1 MKELANI
8 GIGTNINRADPAIIQ
23 DDEQPWK
30 SEVKNMN
37 TAQEFPTV
45 YILFYNGKLFALRA
59 KGEHRNMD
67 SSQFSIN
74 HDHGTK
80 ILFLEI
86 HGKSC
91 NNVQRT
97 LKLTTACK

>member
-1 MKELANI
+1 MKKLTNI
-8 GIGTNINRADPAIIQ
+8 GIGTNINRADPDIIQ

-45 YILFYNGKLFALRA
+45 YIFYYGKLFALRA

-74 HDHGTK
+74 HDHGTE
-80 ILFLEI
+80 ILFLKI

-91 NNVQRT
+91 NIVQRT

>member
-67 SSQFSIN
+67 SFQLSIN
-74 HDHGTK
+74 HDHETK
-80 ILFLEI
+80 ISFLEI
-86 HGKSC
+86 HGRSC
-91 NNVQRT
+91 KNV
-97 LKLTTACK
+97 